1 MKDKPSEWIA
11 ISDLM
16 AGVMAVVMLLLVMS
30 VLQKSYA
37 EMKHKQEMARLAQ
50 IKDPR
55 QQKLSQLLDALSAS
69 LAESAGREMVA
80 LDPSARKITLRDGVF
95 NRGSACL
102 SIGSQPAL
110 ASLKQKLTTFLRDFP
125 EGQIYVEGHTDD
137 RPVVHPVT
145 DYAAYCTVYD
155 DNFTLSAARA
165 REARK
170 LLTSDLQG
178 SETKRIVVAGFGDSQ
193 PLSDIPPGDARQR
206 RVEIRLVI
214 PEGS

>member
-37 EMKHKQEMARLAQ
+37 ELKYKQEMARLAQ

-55 QQKLSQLLDALSAS
+55 QQKLNQLLDALSAS
-69 LAESAGREMVA
+69 LADSTGKEMVA
-80 LDPSARKITLRDGVF
+80 LDPSARKVTLRDGVF

-102 SIGSQPAL
+102 SIASQPAL
-110 ASLKQKLTTFLRDFP
+110 TSLRQKLTTFLRDFP

-137 RPVVHPVT
+137 RPVAHPVT

-155 DNFTLSAARA
+155 DNYTLSAARA

-170 LLTSDLQG
+170 LLASELQESD
-178 SETKRIVVAGFGDSQ
+178 TKRIVVAGFGDSQ
-193 PLSDIPPGDARQR
+193 PLAGIPPADARQR